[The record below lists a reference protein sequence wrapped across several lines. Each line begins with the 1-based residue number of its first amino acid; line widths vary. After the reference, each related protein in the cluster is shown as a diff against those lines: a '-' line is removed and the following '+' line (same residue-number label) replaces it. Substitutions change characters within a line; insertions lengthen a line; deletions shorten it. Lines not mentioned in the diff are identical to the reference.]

1 MVNKLGL
8 RVMLFIS
15 IVSFNLLTGA
25 ESPASEKVE
34 QNSKVEYNELLK
46 YERHFLRKAALF
58 PNP

>member
-1 MVNKLGL
+1 
-8 RVMLFIS
+8 MLFIS